1 MRTTTE
7 GTHRGDDAAAT
18 SSRASNAVLDVENLT
33 VRYKVAHGYF
43 TAVDNVSFR
52 VAPGERVAIVGES
65 GSGKTNTCLAIA
77 GVLTHPNAVI
87 EADAVTFQ
95 GTSIAQRKR
104 ARLPHRIPGLAM
116 VFQDAS
122 TSLDPV
128 WTVGS
133 QLIDI
138 LRATQKISRKNA
150 KAKAAEWLLKVGMAE
165 PGRVMKSRPYELSG
179 GMRQRVMVALA
190 LAGNPRLLIAD
201 EPTSALDAT
210 LFVEIMQLLVALT
223 TETGTGLILV
233 THDIHLGQAFTERM
247 LVMYGGRIIEE
258 GPSSTLDTTAVH
270 PYTQALMRSVPTLE
284 SAGLDVLP
292 TIPVAATGQHDPAGG
307 CSFRPR
313 CDQAHDAC
321 AVPPQ
326 RTGLADGN
334 SASCWLVSTESEL
347 ALTASAKGA

>member
-1 MRTTTE
+1 MRTKTE
-7 GTHRGDDAAAT
+7 GTHRDDDAAT
-18 SSRASNAVLDVENLT
+18 STPASTAVLDVENLT
-33 VRYKVAHGYF
+33 VRYKVADGDF

-87 EADAVTFQ
+87 EADAITFQ

-104 ARLPHRIPGLAM
+104 KRLPQRIPGLAM

-133 QLIDI
+133 QLVDI
-138 LRATQKISRKNA
+138 LRATQQISYKNA
-150 KAKAAEWLLKVGMAE
+150 KAKAAEWLLKVGMVDHQ
-165 PGRVMKSRPYELSG
+165 RVMKSRPYELSG

-190 LAGNPRLLIAD
+190 LAGSPRLLIAD

-210 LFVEIMQLLVALT
+210 LSRDIMQLLVALT
-223 TETGTGLILV
+223 TEMSTGLILV
-233 THDIHLGQAFTERM
+233 THDIHLAQAFTERM
-247 LVMYGGRIIEE
+247 LVMYGGRIVEE
-258 GPSSTLDTTAVH
+258 GASSTLDTTAVH

-284 SAGLDVLP
+284 SADLDVLP
-292 TIPVAATGQHDPAGG
+292 TIPISATGQHDPAGG
-307 CSFRPR
+307 CSFLPR
-313 CDQAHDAC
+313 CDKAHDAC

-326 RTGLADGN
+326 RTELGGGYGA
-334 SASCWLVSTESEL
+334 ACWLAAAESEL
-347 ALTASAKGA
+347 ALTAPAKGA

>member
-1 MRTTTE
+1 MGAKTE
-7 GTHRGDDAAAT
+7 DTHRGDDA
-18 SSRASNAVLDVENLT
+18 VLEVANLT
-33 VRYKVAHGYF
+33 VRYKVPDGYF
-43 TAVDNVSFR
+43 TAVDDVSFS

-77 GVLTHPNAVI
+77 GLLTHQNAVI
-87 EADAVTFQ
+87 EADAITLQ

-104 ARLPHRIPGLAM
+104 KRLPQRVPGLAM

-138 LRATQKISRKNA
+138 LRATQRMSRRNA
-150 KAKAAEWLLKVGMAE
+150 KAKAAEWLVKVGMAD
-165 PGRVMKSRPYELSG
+165 PARVMKSRPHELSG

-190 LAGNPRLLIAD
+190 LAGSPRLLIAD

-210 LFVEIMQLLVALT
+210 LSREIMRLLVELT
-223 TETGTGLILV
+223 TEAGTGLILI

-247 LVMYGGRIIEE
+247 LVMYGGRIVEE
-258 GPSSTLDTTAVH
+258 GASGTLDTAAVH

-284 SAGLDVLP
+284 SADLDVLP
-292 TIPVAATGQHDPAGG
+292 TIPISATDQHDPAGG
-307 CSFRPR
+307 CSFLPR
-313 CDQAHDAC
+313 CDKAHDAC
-321 AVPPQ
+321 VVPPP
-326 RTGLADGN
+326 RTELGDGCG
-334 SASCWLVSTESEL
+334 ATCWLVATESEL
-347 ALTASAKGA
+347 ALTASAEGA